1 MKMIP
6 VLLLFLAVMLAG
18 HYYVCWHVYNILPF
32 PLWGKVAAVLLM
44 VLAFALSVLSVLPA
58 LDRVPFS
65 LATAFYEIGTSWI
78 FIFLYLL
85 LAFAVLDLGRLLHI
99 VPSSVLVNN
108 VVSTVLLTVVMLAV
122 FVYGNINYNS
132 KHRESFSVET
142 AKAVDGKRIVLV
154 SDLHLGYNNHRKE
167 FSRWVDMINAENPDL
182 VLVAGDIIDRSIEPL
197 DEERVAEE
205 FHRIKAPVVACLGN
219 HEYLAGIEA
228 ACRFYDEAG
237 IILLRDSAVSFGN
250 ITIVGRDDKSNARR
264 LSLAQIMQKN
274 NVNADS
280 SFVILLDHQPFN
292 LEQAEEARVD
302 FQFSGHTHY
311 GQVWPISWITDAI
324 YEKAYGAHRRG
335 KTFYYVSS
343 GLGIWGGKYRIGT
356 RSEYV
361 VATLCAGGI

>member
-6 VLLLFLAVMLAG
+6 VLLLLLAVMLGG

-32 PLWGKVAAVLLM
+32 PLWGKVAAVALM

-58 LDRVPFS
+58 LDRLPFS
-65 LATAFYEIGTSWI
+65 LATALYEIGTSWI

-108 VVSTVLLTVVMLAV
+108 VVSTVLLTVVMLSV
-122 FVYGNINYNS
+122 FVYGNMNYNS

-182 VLVAGDIIDRSIEPL
+182 VLVAGDIIDRSVEPL
-197 DEERVAEE
+197 DEERVVEE

-219 HEYLAGIEA
+219 HEYLAGIES

-250 ITIVGRDDKSNARR
+250 ITIVGRDDKSNVRR

-311 GQVWPISWITDAI
+311 GQVWPVSWITDAI

-335 KTFYYVSS
+335 GTFYYVSS

>member
-32 PLWGKVAAVLLM
+32 SLWGKVAAVALM

-65 LATAFYEIGTSWI
+65 LATVLCEIGTSWI

-108 VVSTVLLTVVMLAV
+108 VIGAALLVVVMLAV
-122 FVYGNINYNS
+122 FVYGNMNYNS

-142 AKAVDGKRIVLV
+142 AKAVDGRKIVLV
-154 SDLHLGYNNHRKE
+154 SDLHLGYNNNRKE

-205 FHRIKAPVVACLGN
+205 FHRIKAPVVACIGN
-219 HEYLAGIEA
+219 HEYLAGIDS

-311 GQVWPISWITDAI
+311 GQVWPVSWITDAI

-335 KTFYYVSS
+335 GTFYYVSS